1 MDQGVIANFKAY
13 YLRRTIRAALRAV
26 EGNKELTLKDFWKGY
41 NIADA
46 VTNIARVLGTEV
58 KVSTLNG
65 AWKKLCPQFVN
76 SFKGFEQA
84 EDVEAVT
91 MKIVGLSKR
100 LKLDLEAEDVTELLA
115 SHGEELSSEDLIELE
130 KQMIEEEEEAPQP
143 KVKELTIKGLTEGFA
158 HLEKCLAAFEG
169 EDPNIARFERIRRGM
184 LDLTTCYREALKE
197 KQLKKKVQSRLDSF
211 FVKKSSAP
219 PATPSLEVTPNP
231 DSPEP
236 LPGYES
242 EPEPEPVP
250 AVTSPAAF
258 PALSDLFGSD
268 DSPDPPEEFQGFE
281 VLGPP
286 VSSPTS
292 PDPHVTASRPNSAD
306 LIPLQPHQVRIS

>member
-1 MDQGVIANFKAY
+1 
-13 YLRRTIRAALRAV
+13 
-26 EGNKELTLKDFWKGY
+26 
-41 NIADA
+41 
-46 VTNIARVLGTEV
+46 
-58 KVSTLNG
+58 
-65 AWKKLCPQFVN
+65 
-76 SFKGFEQA
+76 
-84 EDVEAVT
+84 
-91 MKIVGLSKR
+91 
-100 LKLDLEAEDVTELLA
+100 
-115 SHGEELSSEDLIELE
+115 
-130 KQMIEEEEEAPQP
+130 MIEEEEEAPQP

-268 DSPDPPEEFQGFE
+268 DSPDFPEEFQGFE
-281 VLGPP
+281 VTDLLSPLQLHQIHMLQPPPGPTQLTL
-286 VSSPTS
+286 S
-292 PDPHVTASRPNSAD
+292 
-306 LIPLQPHQVRIS
+306 PLQPHHVRIS